1 MCFLCYNYKGDDMN
15 LNEVIFID
23 NLPSI
28 DLHGF
33 DRDTARVKVL
43 EFINDNK
50 IMKKDIICIVHGIGS
65 GIIKDEIHNTLKRNK
80 DVLEYKLFY
89 NNVGCTIVKI
99 KI

>member
-1 MCFLCYNYKGDDMN
+1 MN

-23 NLPSI
+23 SFPSI

-43 EFINDNK
+43 EFIKDNIK
-50 IMKKDIICIVHGIGS
+50 MKNDIICIVHGIGS
-65 GIIKDEIHNTLKRNK
+65 GIVKNEIHNTLKRNK
-80 DVLEYKLFY
+80 NVIEYKLFY
-89 NNVGCTIVKI
+89 NNVGCTIVKL